1 MSKIMSLF
9 ASYASQAVEGGE
21 ELGFFQQYG
30 MTIILI
36 VGMVAVFYFLILRP
50 QKKRDKEAKDMRD
63 SIKVG
68 DEIVT
73 IGGICGKVTNVK
85 EDRVTI
91 ITGESKMVF
100 LKTAI
105 STVTSPVK
113 PRLSVTRK
121 RNCPFSTPSRITTS
135 SGIATPSTCF

>member
-9 ASYASQAVEGGE
+9 AAYASQAVEGGE
-21 ELGFFQQYG
+21 QQELNFFQQYG

-73 IGGICGKVTNVK
+73 IGGICGKVCNVK

-105 STVTSPVK
+105 STVTSPESE
-113 PRLSVTRK
+113 LEQ
-121 RNCPFSTPSRITTS
+121 
-135 SGIATPSTCF
+135 